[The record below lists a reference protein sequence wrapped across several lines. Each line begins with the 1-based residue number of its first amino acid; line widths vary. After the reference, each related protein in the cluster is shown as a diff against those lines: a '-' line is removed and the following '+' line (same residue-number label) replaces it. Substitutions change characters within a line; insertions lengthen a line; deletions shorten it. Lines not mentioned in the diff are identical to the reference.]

1 ALEEAD
7 ASVRAAL
14 TPVVGE
20 RGRWLA
26 RLNDAWQW
34 PARAPL
40 PAGQLPPDAEAIWDE
55 GNFAERVAVLKQLR
69 AADPTQARDWL
80 AEVWSKEKA
89 EQRAELLQIFDFAL
103 HPADEPFLEQA
114 LDDRSAAVR
123 AEAPAYPRRL
133 PSSSLA
139 QRMRARADAM
149 LTFAPAASGGFLKKL
164 KAAVGGGSGTIAV
177 EMPAAI
183 DAAWERDGI
192 PIKPPSGIGQKAF
205 WLLRTLAA
213 VAASHWRGCFAGAP
227 ADRLAGSEGN
237 ARRRA

>member
-26 RLNDAWQW
+26 QLNDEWQW
-34 PARAPL
+34 AARAPL

-80 AEVWSKEKA
+80 AEVWRKEKA
-89 EQRAELLQIFDFAL
+89 ERRAERLQVFAFAP
-103 HPADEPFLEQA
+103 HPADKPFLEQA

-123 AEAPAYPRRL
+123 TEAAAYLSRL
-133 PSSSLA
+133 PSSALA
-139 QRMRARADAM
+139 QRMLARADAM

-164 KAAVGGGSGTIAV
+164 KAAVGAGAGTLAV
-177 EMPAAI
+177 AMPAAI
-183 DAAWERDGI
+183 DAAW
-192 PIKPPSGIGQKAF
+192 A
-205 WLLRTLAA
+205 
-213 VAASHWRGCFAGAP
+213 
-227 ADRLAGSEGN
+227 
-237 ARRRA
+237 

>member
-34 PARAPL
+34 AARAPL
-40 PAGQLPPDAEAIWDE
+40 PAGQLPPDAETIWDE
-55 GNFAERVAVLKQLR
+55 GSFAERVAVLKQLR
-69 AADPTQARDWL
+69 AADPTQARDSL

-123 AEAPAYPRRL
+123 AEAAAYLSRL
-133 PSSSLA
+133 PSSALA
-139 QRMRARADAM
+139 QRMLARADAM
-149 LTFAPAASGGFLKKL
+149 LTFAPATSGGFLKKL
-164 KAAVGGGSGTIAV
+164 KAAVGGGSGTIAA
-177 EMPAAI
+177 EMPAEI
-183 DAAWERDGI
+183 DTAWERDGI
-192 PIKPPSGIGQKAF
+192 PAKPPSGIGQKAF

-213 VAASHWRGCFAGAP
+213 VPARPWGRFLAAAPRRPRAGT
-227 ADRLAGSEGN
+227 
-237 ARRRA
+237 